1 MRKFTEISEDISL
14 ILNESF
20 SHSKTKLRMA
30 PEWPMSSSGNVDPE
44 GFDQES
50 INEDDVIEVQFTEEN
65 KYQLQVYLSC
75 Y

>member
-1 MRKFTEISEDISL
+1 VRKFTEIGEDISL

-30 PEWPMSSSGNVDPE
+30 PEWPMTSSGHVDPE

-50 INEDDVIEVQFTEEN
+50 INEDDVEMQFTEEN
-65 KYQLQVYLSC
+65 KYQLQVYLSW